1 MRSFC
6 TDAIRYLIKTSRVTI
21 KQLHGITCKRGGK
34 ERGKE
39 SEINLELNV
48 LVAKSDGMS
57 TISRTHM
64 LEGEN

>member
-6 TDAIRYLIKTSRVTI
+6 TDVIRYLIKTSRVAI
-21 KQLHGITCKRGGK
+21 KQLHGITCKRG
-34 ERGKE
+34 GKE

-48 LVAKSDGMS
+48 LVAKSDGMN

>member
-6 TDAIRYLIKTSRVTI
+6 TDVIRYLIKTSRVAI
-21 KQLHGITCKRGGK
+21 KQLHGITCKRG
-34 ERGKE
+34 GKE

-48 LVAKSDGMS
+48 LVAKSDSMS

>member
-34 ERGKE
+34 E

>member
-6 TDAIRYLIKTSRVTI
+6 TDVIRYLIKTHRVAI
-21 KQLHGITCKRGGK
+21 KQLHGITCKGG
-34 ERGKE
+34 GKE